1 MYQGKK
7 LDYQNIVMPMYK
19 FRYDDL
25 FEKGYIIVK
34 DGKVILSEELTTE
47 WLDVYLHNLEGRELN
62 NWNEN
67 NA

>member
-47 WLDVYLHNLEGRELN
+47 WLDVYLHNFEGRELN

>member
-7 LDYQNIVMPMYK
+7 LDYQNIVMPMCK

-34 DGKVILSEELTTE
+34 DGKVILNEELTTE